1 MIEQVELIK
10 KLLNS
15 DFEKDL
21 FEASLLNLQDS
32 KNKLRFNNFA
42 YSIRELS
49 RHFLYSLSPDENILK
64 CSWYKNETDKKNGVT
79 RAQRIKYAIQ
89 SGLEDKFVNDNL
101 IDLEDIK
108 QIRTELAESTDVL
121 NKYTHINPNS
131 FDIDE
136 KEIENLSNNVIKALY
151 NFASTIL
158 QTKSQILDALDKEIN
173 EEFIQ
178 RVITENID
186 EISLLSTHQ
195 SVHAIIPEQFNINKI
210 DSNSIYINAGGY
222 VEVTLQWGSN
232 NDLRNDIGAEMNTSF
247 PFCAFIKIKI
257 EDNLENADIEFEKFD
272 VDVSDWYE

>member
-1 MIEQVELIK
+1 MVDKIELIK

-15 DFEKDL
+15 DFEKNL
-21 FEASLLNLQDS
+21 FEASLWNLQDR

-89 SGLEDKFVNDNL
+89 SGLDDKFVNDNL
-101 IDLEDIK
+101 IDLEEIK
-108 QIRTELAESTDVL
+108 EIRIEIAESIDVL

-131 FDIDE
+131 FDIE
-136 KEIENLSNNVIKALY
+136 ETEIEYLSNNVIKALY

-158 QTKSQILDALDKEIN
+158 QTKKQILDALDNEIN

-178 RVITENID
+178 RVVYENID

-195 SVHAIIPEQFNINKI
+195 SVHAIVPEQFNLKKI
-210 DSNSIYINAGGY
+210 DSNSIYIDVEGY

-232 NDLRNDIGAEMNTSF
+232 SDLKNDIGAEMHTSF
-247 PFCAFIKIKI
+247 PFCALIKIKI
-257 EDNLENADIEFEKFD
+257 EDDIENADIEFEKFD